1 MPLVSFLYRCPRCG
15 HDPMGG
21 EGDEALCPSC
31 GTRYRRG
38 GSGGRIRVLES
49 SGASWEVSSHRLA
62 DAITALGGPLTRART
77 SDGGLFHR
85 AGVELRRS
93 QKEDPVRYRGELQ
106 GFAET
111 LGPSR
116 TGFLELTDDVLSFR
130 PPEGEGEAWHLL
142 AIRAVQTS
150 SSSLQ
155 ISPKEGGVVQFRF
168 RDDSPRRWEALLHLA
183 LRRIYRSGG
192 LGEIREFQP
201 RIRVS

>member
-1 MPLVSFLYRCPRCG
+1 
-15 HDPMGG
+15 MGG

-31 GTRYRRG
+31 GTRYHRG
-38 GSGGRIRVLES
+38 SPGGRIRILES
-49 SGASWEVSSHRLA
+49 SGATWEVPSYRLA

-77 SDGGLFHR
+77 SDGGLSHR
-85 AGVELRRS
+85 AGVELRKS
-93 QKEDPVRYRGELQ
+93 QKEDPVRHRGELQ

-111 LGPSR
+111 LGPPQ
-116 TGFLELTDDVLSFR
+116 TGFLVLQDDVLAFL
-130 PPEGEGEAWHLL
+130 PPDMTGKKGGAKGGEAEDGNPLETWDLMD
-142 AIRAVQTS
+142 IRAVQTS

-168 RDDSPRRWEALLHLA
+168 QDDSPRRWEALLHLA
-183 LRRIYRSGG
+183 LRRIYRSRG